1 MAASCGGGGDEKPGT
16 TAKPPA
22 RPHLK
27 TACDRVPTAVAA
39 RVARVR
45 PAVLTRSAKGDADAV
60 SACEWRGGPVVLVR
74 VSVDSAPQA
83 RRRFTNQQ
91 VEQQQF
97 YAGDPELKPRLVK
110 GVGEDAFHVPGAWW
124 TRGYRTLSAYAHD
137 RLLRIGV
144 TVRGFSDADRLR
156 AAKALGRYVARGL
169 GDS

>member
-1 MAASCGGGGDEKPGT
+1 MATP
-16 TAKPPA
+16 
-22 RPHLK
+22 L
-27 TACDRVPTAVAA
+27 VA

-45 PAVLTRSAKGDADAV
+45 PAVLTRTEKGEADAV

-83 RRRFTNQQ
+83 RRRFANQQ

-97 YAGDPELKPRLVK
+97 FAGNPELKPRLVK
-110 GVGEDAFHVPGAWW
+110 GVGEDAFAAPGAWW
-124 TRGYRTLSAYAHD
+124 TRGYRTLEAYSHD

-156 AAKALGRYVARGL
+156 AARALGRYVVRGL
-169 GDS
+169 GGG